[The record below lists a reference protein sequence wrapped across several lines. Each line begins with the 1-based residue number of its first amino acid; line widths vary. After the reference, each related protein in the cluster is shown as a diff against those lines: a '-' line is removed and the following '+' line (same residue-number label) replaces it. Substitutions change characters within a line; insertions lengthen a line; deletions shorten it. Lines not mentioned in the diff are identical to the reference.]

1 MVASLSNFSKAMET
15 ATQAPV
21 IDAVRVPP
29 SACSTSQSIQTVLP
43 LSLLKSTTAR
53 SDRPHVVDGA
63 AGGGHGYD
71 LAWLKEAVKE
81 RHVQA
86 QNWWENKD
94 VKAAVAK
101 GNTEEW

>member
-1 MVASLSNFSKAMET
+1 MSQTLLRASSSSSSPSSGNKSVAEEKKTKDLS
-15 ATQAPV
+15 
-21 IDAVRVPP
+21 D
-29 SACSTSQSIQTVLP
+29 
-43 LSLLKSTTAR
+43 
-53 SDRPHVVDGA
+53 DDGA